1 MPKRNRKMTNLI
13 AVRLDE
19 ERLAKLRAWRK
30 EQDDPP
36 NNAEAI
42 RQLFDLGLE
51 AWDRGERP
59 KPESEPETKSMKGE
73 KPARGRK

>member
-1 MPKRNRKMTNLI
+1 MTEGTGKLTNLI

-19 ERLAKLRAWRK
+19 ERLRKLKAWRK

-51 AWDRGERP
+51 AWKKGERP
-59 KPESEPETKSMKGE
+59 TPVDRSVKKGRP
-73 KPARGRK
+73 KKGGK

>member
-1 MPKRNRKMTNLI
+1 MGKGSKMTNLI

-19 ERLAKLRAWRK
+19 ERLAELKAYRK
-30 EQDDPP
+30 QQDDPP

-51 AWDRGERP
+51 AWKKTHKRG
-59 KPESEPETKSMKGE
+59 TK
-73 KPARGRK
+73 